1 MRFFTASS
9 LFTALAA
16 LASAYTQPDYSKP
29 PTGNPIY
36 TPGLNQQVPV
46 GSPFEITWQ
55 PTTPGTVSL
64 VLLRGPSTNVKP
76 LYAIAENIPN
86 NGKFSW
92 TPSTQLQNDVTHYG
106 LLLVDDATGQYQY
119 STQFGIK
126 NPGSGAAPSVTT
138 VDIEETT
145 TICPE
150 TESPTAAPTPSTTT
164 VEVEETTTFCPE
176 SESATPPPAPS
187 AAASTTPVITAT
199 LTPATPTPSTTTVE
213 VEETTTFCPESETA
227 SASSSATPQPVTPQP
242 SSATPSVTL
251 VPIVETTTICPET
264 ETATASRGFPT
275 GTGNA
280 TVPIVPPTKTPYV
293 PTTLRPVVS
302 GTGSAVPPKFTG
314 AADRNMVSFGGVA
327 AVAGVAALLA
337 F

>member
-1 MRFFTASS
+1 MRFFTASLS
-9 LFTALAA
+9 TALAA

-64 VLLRGPSTNVKP
+64 VLLRGPSTNVVP

-86 NGKFSW
+86 TGKFSW

-126 NPGSGAAPSVTT
+126 NPGSGAAPSATT
-138 VDIEETT
+138 VDVEETT

-150 TESPTAAPTPSTTT
+150 TESPTAAPTPSETT
-164 VEVEETTTFCPE
+164 VEIEETTTFCPE
-176 SESATPPPAPS
+176 SATATPSPQPVV
-187 AAASTTPVITAT
+187 TTPSSSAVSTPAVTAT
-199 LTPATPTPSTTTVE
+199 LTPATPTPSATTVE
-213 VEETTTFCPESETA
+213 IEETTTFCPESETA
-227 SASSSATPQPVTPQP
+227 
-242 SSATPSVTL
+242 
-251 VPIVETTTICPET
+251 
-264 ETATASRGFPT
+264 TASRGVYPV

-280 TVPIVPPTKTPYV
+280 SVPIVSPTKTPYV
-293 PTTLRPVVS
+293 PTTLRPVVT